1 MNPLSSCDIFP
12 FVVQDTG
19 VAMTLTQG
27 ENYYSY
33 LGDN

>member
-1 MNPLSSCDIFP
+1 MTPLSGNTIFP